1 MVLILGVP
9 QLGLKEVTVQR
20 YTRSLKILILQEERQ
35 VRTSL
40 FLAAETWIL
49 SQVCLFFNKMAA
61 TCLTVVTKYVINQT

>member
-40 FLAAETWIL
+40 FLAAETWI
-49 SQVCLFFNKMAA
+49 F
-61 TCLTVVTKYVINQT
+61 VTGMLVLQ